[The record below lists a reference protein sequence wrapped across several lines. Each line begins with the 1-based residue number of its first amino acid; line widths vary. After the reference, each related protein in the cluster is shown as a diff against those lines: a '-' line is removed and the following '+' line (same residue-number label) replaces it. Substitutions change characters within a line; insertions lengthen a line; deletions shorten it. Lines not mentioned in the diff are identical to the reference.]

1 MYSNHTNEITMD
13 DLKTVNITVAGR
25 TFPVKVTSAE
35 ETVVRALEID
45 LNEKISEFQNTYPM
59 RDKLDYVIMTMLT
72 YTFDL
77 KKSSTTVDYQDVT
90 EKIANINT
98 LLGDI
103 D

>member
-1 MYSNHTNEITMD
+1 MD